1 MSMAKRLHIL
11 VVDDDQDLRETLVEA
26 LEGEGYSASPA
37 RDGEDA
43 LFQLRNSPLRPDLIL
58 LDLQMPNM
66 NGAEFRNAQLEI
78 DEFRDIPVAI
88 LTADADGRVK
98 AASLRSVGFLKKP
111 LKLPQILA
119 LIPAAVEQSH
129 ATSERKA

>member
-1 MSMAKRLHIL
+1 
-11 VVDDDQDLRETLVEA
+11 
-26 LEGEGYSASPA
+26 
-37 RDGEDA
+37 
-43 LFQLRNSPLRPDLIL
+43 
-58 LDLQMPNM
+58 MPNM